1 MISVIVPT
9 YNEEENI
16 VKCMQHLRYQSI
28 LRKSYEIII
37 VDGHSTDRTIE
48 KAKPVT
54 PDRIITQ
61 TSKGVGGARN
71 DGIAIAK
78 GDIVVMTDADCYVPD
93 DWLENIQNIF
103 NKDPNTVCVYG
114 PVKTTQYDNKLK
126 YKFYLWASNTVAY
139 ISHVFGLVYW
149 TVGANCAF
157 RKKPFLEIGG
167 YKEYSAGDDIEIG
180 VRLRKKGKIM
190 YSRKM
195 YVYFSMRRYEMF
207 GIIRTLYIWLCGV
220 FKDVFGMNI
229 GKKVDSYNRV
239 DYTKVKK

>member
-9 YNEEENI
+9 YNEEKNI
-16 VKCMQHLRYQSI
+16 VKCLAHLQEQT
-28 LRKSYEIII
+28 LWKDQYEIIV
-37 VDGHSTDRTIE
+37 VDGHSTDLTVN
-48 KAKPVT
+48 KAKAFISNKV
-54 PDRIITQ
+54 ISQ
-61 TSKGVGGARN
+61 KSKGVGGARN

-78 GDIVVMTDADCYVPD
+78 GDIVAMTDADCYVPD
-93 DWLENIQNIF
+93 DWLENIQNFF
-103 NKDPNTVCVYG
+103 NKDPSTVCVYG
-114 PVKTTQYDNKLK
+114 PVKTTQHDNKLK
-126 YKFYLWASNTVAY
+126 YKFYLWVSNTAAY

-180 VRLRKKGKIM
+180 IRLRKKGKIM

-207 GIIRTLYIWLCGV
+207 GIIKTLCIWLCGV
-220 FKDVFGMNI
+220 SKDVFGMNI